1 MTATL
6 TAEAR
11 QGGGKSAARALRRA
25 GKVPAVVYGH
35 GDETRPLAVDAHEL
49 KKLLASISVEN
60 TIIDL
65 KVDGGK
71 ATPALIREVQYHATR
86 HDVVH
91 LDFYQVHAG
100 EKITL
105 TIPVR
110 LHGSPRGVRDDG
122 GVLQQ
127 VLHELQVECLPRD
140 IPEGIDLEIG
150 ELGVGEGISIRD
162 VDLADV
168 RILNDP
174 DLTICSVTPPTVA
187 ALPEGELAEGTVG
200 GDVEPE
206 LVRDRR
212 TDEETSNAEQD

>member
-1 MTATL
+1 MAATL

-35 GDETRPLAVDAHEL
+35 GDETRPLAVDAHQL
-49 KKLLASISVEN
+49 QKLLASISVEN

-65 KVDGGK
+65 TIDGGK
-71 ATPALIREVQYHATR
+71 ATPALIREVQYHPTR
-86 HDVVH
+86 LEVLH
-91 LDFYQVHAG
+91 LDFLQVHAG

-110 LHGSPRGVRDDG
+110 LHGSPKGVRDEG

-140 IPEGIDLEIG
+140 IPEGIDVEIG
-150 ELGVGEGISIRD
+150 ELGIGDAIHIRD
-162 VDLADV
+162 IEVPKV
-168 RILNDP
+168 RVLNDA

-187 ALPEGELAEGTVG
+187 ALPEDEVAEDTVG
-200 GDVEPE
+200 GEVEPE
-206 LVRDRR
+206 LIRDRG
-212 TDEETSNAEQD
+212 AEASESGQD